1 MPLYTYEC
9 PNHGDFDILLS
20 IKGMVKKIP
29 CPDCNTISKQVIV
42 NGGGGF
48 FSTESNWPKEV
59 GKTLEEPSIET
70 VQDLKKFYE
79 NNPNIKPK
87 ESHPSIPSTIGDI
100 KRPACEKEAKRTR
113 HDRAMQALQKHN
125 RIEIYN

>member
-9 PNHGDFDILLS
+9 PHHGDFDMLLS
-20 IKGMVKKIP
+20 LKEMVKEAP
-29 CPDCNTISKQVIV
+29 CLECKTISKQVIV
-42 NGGGGF
+42 NGRGGF
-48 FSTESNWPKEV
+48 FSTDSKWPKEV
-59 GKTLEEPSIET
+59 GKALEVPIET
-70 VQDLKKFYE
+70 VQDLKDFYAKH
-79 NNPNIKPK
+79 PNIKPK
-87 ESHPSIPSTIGDI
+87 ESHPSIPSTVGDI

>member
-9 PNHGDFDILLS
+9 PKHGDFDILLS
-20 IKGMVKKIP
+20 LTEMVEKSS
-29 CPDCNTISKQVIV
+29 CPDCNTISKKVIV
-42 NGGGGF
+42 NGHGGF

-59 GKTLEEPSIET
+59 GKTLEAPIET

-87 ESHPSIPSTIGDI
+87 ESHPSIPSTVGDI
-100 KRPACEKEAKRTR
+100 KRPLCEAEAKRTR